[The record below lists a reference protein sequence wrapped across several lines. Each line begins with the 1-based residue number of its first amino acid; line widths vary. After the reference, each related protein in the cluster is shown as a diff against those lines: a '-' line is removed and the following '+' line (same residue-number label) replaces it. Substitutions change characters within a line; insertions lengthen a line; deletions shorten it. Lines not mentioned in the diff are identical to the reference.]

1 MGRRPDSIQQP
12 MWGFWKHLTQC
23 RLKCS
28 EPNRT
33 QTNTDGQ
40 KPGPWGLALPN
51 VEPNKPHI
59 ELRTL
64 YWTAPVAGYILCIPH
79 SVAHPLQV
87 TMLSSLNGSLSWLQF
102 TGENKT
108 QKAPETVSA
117 PDVMAFSA
125 MSPV

>member
-12 MWGFWKHLTQC
+12 MWGFWEHLTQC
-23 RLKCS
+23 RIKCS

-33 QTNTDGQ
+33 QTNTGGQ
-40 KPGPWGLALPN
+40 KPGPN
-51 VEPNKPHI
+51 IEPNEPHI

-64 YWTAPVAGYILCIPH
+64 YWAGPVAGYVLCIPH
-79 SVAHPLQV
+79 SVAHSLQV
-87 TMLSSLNGSLSWLQF
+87 TTLSSLNGRLSWLQF